1 LAREPSKGSILLIE
15 DETNIS
21 EIVGVYLRREGF
33 SVVACRTGHEGIA
46 AARRINPDLVI
57 LDIGL
62 PDIDGL
68 DVCRKL
74 RERSHVPVIML
85 TARDAEVDRVVGL
98 EVGADDYV
106 TKPFSP
112 RELVARVKA
121 VLRRSRREPDQELIR
136 IGEIEIDRKRRE
148 VRRAG
153 RPIELTA
160 KEFDLLWYFC
170 QNRGLVLSREQIM
183 LNVWG
188 YDYVG
193 ESRTIDAHVRQLRRK
208 LGDDFPLKTR
218 WGVGYQL
225 VG

>member
-1 LAREPSKGSILLIE
+1 MKSPAGEVLVVE
-15 DETNIS
+15 DEENIAD
-21 EIVGVYLRREGF
+21 IVRLYLEREGF
-33 SVVACRTGHEGIA
+33 KVEICPTASECLDAFERGA
-46 AARRINPDLVI
+46 PDLVI

-62 PDIDGL
+62 PDLDGIE
-68 DVCRKL
+68 VCKRIRAK
-74 RERSHVPVIML
+74 RETPIIML

-121 VLRRSRREPDQELIR
+121 VMRRTHPEPASEVVK
-136 IGEIEIDRKRRE
+136 IGPFVVDRGKHE
-148 VRRAG
+148 VRRG
-153 RPIELTA
+153 DEVIELTA

-170 QNRGLVLSREQIM
+170 VNRGLVLSRDQIIRA
-183 LNVWG
+183 VWG
-188 YDYVG
+188 YEYLG

-208 LGDDFPLKTR
+208 LGEDFPLKTK

-225 VG
+225 RD